1 MPNLDKCLTV
11 EDLRLLAKRRVPKMF
26 FEYADHGGWWEQTYR
41 ENSTDFDAI
50 KLRQRVAVD
59 MSDRSIKTSFLG
71 VPSAMP
77 LILAPVG
84 LLGMQSADGEIKAA
98 RAAHKAGIP
107 FCLSM
112 MSICSVEDIAENVGQ
127 PFWMQLY
134 LTRDQSFI
142 EGLVERSRAANVSAL
157 VLTMDRQMQGER
169 HNERRNGLSAP
180 PKFTA
185 NSVLQMAL
193 RPGWAMGM
201 LGTRRHNFR
210 NVMGHAK
217 GTETLKRLAGW
228 GDNQF
233 DIPLNWN
240 HVEWIKKIWGGK
252 VILKGVLDAE
262 DARLAVEHGVDAMVV
277 SNHGGRQL
285 ENTASTIRVLPEV
298 IDAVGGK
305 AEVYIDGGIRSG
317 QALIKALALG
327 AKGALVGRSLA
338 FGLGAGGEAG
348 VSRMIQIIAKE
359 LDVTMALCGERDVTK
374 VGLHNIYANGLL
386 RQQGTRS

>member
-1 MPNLDKCLTV
+1 MSALDRALTI
-11 EDLRLLAKRRVPKMF
+11 EDLRALAKRRVPKQF
-26 FEYADHGGWWEQTYR
+26 FEYADHGAFWEQTYR
-41 ENSTDFDAI
+41 ENSADFDQI
-50 KLRQRVAVD
+50 KLRQKVAVD
-59 MSDRSIKTSFLG
+59 MSDRSLRTTFLG
-71 VPSAMP
+71 QPAALP

-98 RAAHKAGIP
+98 RSAHKYGIP
-107 FCLSM
+107 FTLSM

-134 LTRDQSFI
+134 LTRDQRFI
-142 EGLVERSRAANVSAL
+142 EDLVERSRVANVSAL

-185 NSVLQMAL
+185 KSVLQMAM
-193 RPGWAMGM
+193 RPGWALGM

-210 NVMGHAK
+210 NVMGHAP
-217 GTETLKRLAGW
+217 GTETLKRLGAW
-228 GDNQF
+228 GDIQF
-233 DIPLNWN
+233 DIPLSWQ
-240 HVEWIKKIWGGK
+240 HVAWVKKIWGGK

-285 ENTASTIRVLPEV
+285 ENTPSTIRVLPEIV
-298 IDAVGGK
+298 DAVDGR

-317 QALIKALALG
+317 QALLRALALG
-327 AKGALVGRSLA
+327 ARGAMVGRSLA
-338 FGLGAGGEAG
+338 FALGAGGEAG
-348 VSRMIQIIAKE
+348 VTRMMEIIARE
-359 LDVTMALCGERDVTK
+359 LDVTMALCGERDVLNI
-374 VGLHNIYANGLL
+374 GPHNIYANDLL
-386 RQQGTRS
+386 RRQGN

>member
-1 MPNLDKCLTV
+1 MPNLANCLTV
-11 EDLRLLAKRRVPKMF
+11 EDLRLLARRRVPKMF

-59 MSDRSIKTSFLG
+59 MSDRSIATTILG
-71 VPSAMP
+71 QPAALP

-107 FCLSM
+107 FTLSM
-112 MSICSVEDIAENVGQ
+112 MSICSVEDIAEYVGQ

-134 LTRDQSFI
+134 LTRDRSFI
-142 EGLVERSRAANVSAL
+142 EGLVERSRAAKVSAL

-180 PKFTA
+180 PRFTA
-185 NSVLQMAL
+185 NSILQMAA
-193 RPGWAMGM
+193 RPRWAMGM

-210 NVMGHAK
+210 NVMGHAA

-228 GDNQF
+228 GETQF
-233 DIPLNWN
+233 DIPLSWQ

-285 ENTASTIRVLPEV
+285 ENTASTIRVLPEIV
-298 IDAVGGK
+298 EAVNGRS
-305 AEVYIDGGIRSG
+305 EIYIDGGIRSG

-327 AKGALVGRSLA
+327 ARGAMVGRSLA
-338 FGLGAGGEAG
+338 FALGAGGEAG
-348 VSRMIQIIAKE
+348 VSRMIEIIGKE
-359 LDVTMALCGERDVTK
+359 LDITMALCGERDVTN
-374 VGLHNIYANGLL
+374 VGLHNIHSNGLL
-386 RQQGTRS
+386 RQHGH